1 MNHNEPC
8 NCWECRL
15 LRSGNIPDTVIA
27 PDGTW
32 GCQWCAGTGYED
44 YPTMKTP
51 CRISGHEKMGREEQ
65 GLDRVIMSASSLV
78 MPKFKWTYK
87 P

>member
-1 MNHNEPC
+1 MEDQC

-15 LRSGNIPDTVIA
+15 LRSGNIPDTIIA

-44 YPTMKTP
+44 YPTMDKP
-51 CRISGHEKMGREEQ
+51 CRIEGHERMARQEQ
-65 GLDRVIMSASSLV
+65 GLPLRSGHDPKKEAEWKINLTLGLV
-78 MPKFKWTYK
+78 
-87 P
+87 